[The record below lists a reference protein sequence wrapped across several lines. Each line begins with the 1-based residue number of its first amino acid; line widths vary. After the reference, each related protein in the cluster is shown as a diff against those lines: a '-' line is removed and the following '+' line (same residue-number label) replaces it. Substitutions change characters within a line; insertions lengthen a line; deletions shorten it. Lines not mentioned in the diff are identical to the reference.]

1 MLGVTLASLVCSRD
15 RGCRRSVSECAKIRA
30 EEAGRG
36 VEDCVWDSSVGAL
49 CLSNSASGWELGY
62 WEPDNLDPSSAHTA
76 EWLCTARAQISF
88 SGAFCLLPSVPHKA
102 FRRHQPAENPRST
115 PVSTVTLYW
124 VSSPVPSFSLSMSF
138 WGPFSRSV
146 SKTPHTA
153 ALPWDIGPSPR
164 MPQSSHLYIG
174 LHLCTSARGVILLQP
189 LPTMGQPLSVPPH
202 LPPATLAWTAPWA
215 GAEGREA
222 QEGRDT
228 CPPCSFSFRL
238 REDPLETPHSQ
249 LPPSGSSHIPGELS
263 CNQWEM
269 GQIIATLNKAK

>member
-1 MLGVTLASLVCSRD
+1 
-15 RGCRRSVSECAKIRA
+15 
-30 EEAGRG
+30 
-36 VEDCVWDSSVGAL
+36 
-49 CLSNSASGWELGY
+49 
-62 WEPDNLDPSSAHTA
+62 
-76 EWLCTARAQISF
+76 
-88 SGAFCLLPSVPHKA
+88 
-102 FRRHQPAENPRST
+102 
-115 PVSTVTLYW
+115 
-124 VSSPVPSFSLSMSF
+124 MSF

-153 ALPWDIGPSPR
+153 ALPWDIRPIPR

-174 LHLCTSARGVILLQP
+174 LHLCASAHGVILLQP
-189 LPTMGQPLSVPPH
+189 PPTVAQPLSASPPT
-202 LPPATLAWTAPWA
+202 PRLAWAAPRA

-238 REDPLETPHSQ
+238 REDPLETSHSR
-249 LPPSGSSHIPGELS
+249 LLPSGSSLIPGELS